1 MTSELP
7 LKIRVD
13 IRDLWNNVQSPLQ
26 QSVASL
32 AETLGHKIVP
42 QVKWP
47 TLWGNLKKDFSDPET
62 FVPGIVAYTTAW
74 YEQLNWRLENDA
86 FAEWTE
92 TLLSVLS
99 KTSTGAEITLEIQVQ
114 SSPSVSV
121 PRTVW
126 SDASNSFH
134 LFIPH
139 GPVSS
144 SSIASYLEQ
153 ELGQLFIPANS
164 DGKELDE
171 EGWADVG
178 GEPRL
183 SAGSV
188 PLSAARGS
196 KPGNDLS
203 PPRTLPAITS
213 LTRPSDLLQATT
225 PYILIIETGNP
236 LLVQCSHQKSLEVL
250 AQYLNKWGK
259 INKNDGQR
267 RNIFAVDLVE
277 SDFAVGVND
286 LLRIEPRVSYG
297 RTGPINP
304 TIVLAFIEGIL
315 GYKFMHASS
324 NRFVYR
330 LDDVLR

>member
-13 IRDLWNNVQSPLQ
+13 IRDLVEATS
-26 QSVASL
+26 
-32 AETLGHKIVP
+32 VP

-47 TLWGNLKKDFSDPET
+47 TLWGNLRKDFSDPET

-99 KTSTGAEITLEIQVQ
+99 KASTGAEITLEIQVQ

-126 SDASNSFH
+126 SDASNSFY

-144 SSIASYLEQ
+144 SSITSSSLEQ

-178 GEPRL
+178 EPRL

-188 PLSAARGS
+188 PLSTARGS
-196 KPGNDLS
+196 KPGNDLKPAENS
-203 PPRTLPAITS
+203 TCYHLSHPTKRPPS
-213 LTRPSDLLQATT
+213 SDD
-225 PYILIIETGNP
+225 
-236 LLVQCSHQKSLEVL
+236 S
-250 AQYLNKWGK
+250 
-259 INKNDGQR
+259 

-315 GYKFMHASS
+315 GYKFMHASG